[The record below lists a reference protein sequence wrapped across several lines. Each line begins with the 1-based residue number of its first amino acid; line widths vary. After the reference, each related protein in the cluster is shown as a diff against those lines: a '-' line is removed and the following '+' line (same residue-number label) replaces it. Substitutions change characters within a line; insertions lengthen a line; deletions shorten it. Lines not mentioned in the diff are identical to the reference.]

1 MKTVRGCVGLVIT
14 GCLLACIGCISSGKL
29 VDREMAKIG
38 YRRATR
44 AELMSPLLPSFPV
57 RPMPAEIAVQPRERL
72 VGRWSGAYAREIA
85 THLLSSGYKGTPRV
99 KWTHETFAFMDDG
112 TCSGQSD
119 AYGVSAS
126 WSGTWNYTQEGIL
139 SISGKYADGR
149 LYAKFNRLV
158 WFNENQFWLRAVD
171 VNRHADVLRKNG
183 RFKSVTSH
191 LDASGVLHT
200 QKVLESKGR
209 ESVTVDAV
217 GPQICDREG
226 ADSSEKANAMPE
238 VPKNAG
244 MTMAAPKTR
253 VFEQTE
259 EGPSAA
265 TILVTG
271 KEMEGEWESVQS
283 LLTISTTG
291 VQKPHERNQVMY
303 YAYVFYD
310 DGTCRMTTKIGGKET
325 LWTGTW
331 GCTNGLVQLRIADA
345 KGGASAFDLKC
356 VKRSEEGLEFRY
368 ADLRAYEKMFQT
380 GNVTS
385 MKALYN
391 TKGELVTHMVIDS
404 EGKNGIKSHIEMD
417 STYSPMIFE
426 RKEAGK

>member
-1 MKTVRGCVGLVIT
+1 MMSLNGRV
-14 GCLLACIGCISSGKL
+14 LLMGFGGILLTCSGCISSGKL
-29 VDREMAKIG
+29 VDREMSKAG

-57 RPMPAEIAVQPRERL
+57 RPMPVEIAVQPRERL

-126 WSGTWNYTQEGIL
+126 WSGTWNYTQEGVL

-171 VNRHADVLRKNG
+171 VNHHADVLRKSG

-200 QKVLESKGR
+200 QKVLETKGR
-209 ESVTVDAV
+209 ESVTVDAL
-217 GPQICDREG
+217 GPQICDRVG
-226 ADSSEKANAMPE
+226 NALPVKVCEAPE
-238 VPKNAG
+238 LPKNAG
-244 MTMAAPKTR
+244 MTMAAPKAR

-265 TILVTG
+265 TVPVSG
-271 KEMEGEWESVQS
+271 KEMEGEWEVVQS
-283 LLTISTTG
+283 VRSLTLATG
-291 VQKPHERNQVMY
+291 MTKSMEYNQVTRNE
-303 YAYVFYD
+303 YAFYD
-310 DGTCRMTTKIGGKET
+310 DGAYRLTTWIKGKESGRNGD
-325 LWTGTW
+325 WC
-331 GCTNGLVQLRIADA
+331 CTNGLLRLSVDNQ
-345 KGGASAFDLKC
+345 KGGKLVLDLKC
-356 VKRSEEGLEFRY
+356 VKKSEEGLEFRY
-368 ADLRAYEKMFQT
+368 DDMRAFEKMFLV

-391 TKGELVTHMVIDS
+391 AKGELVTHMVIDS

-426 RKEAGK
+426 RK

>member
-1 MKTVRGCVGLVIT
+1 MMSLNGRA
-14 GCLLACIGCISSGKL
+14 LLMGFGGILLTCSRCISSGKL
-29 VDREMAKIG
+29 VDREMSKVG

-126 WSGTWNYTQEGIL
+126 WSGTWNYTQEGVL

-171 VNRHADVLRKNG
+171 VNRHADVLRKSG

-200 QKVLESKGR
+200 QKVLETKGR
-209 ESVTVDAV
+209 ESVIVDAL
-217 GPQICDREG
+217 GPQICDRVG
-226 ADSSEKANAMPE
+226 NAPPMKASAVPE
-238 VPKNAG
+238 LPKNAG
-244 MTMAAPKTR
+244 MAMGAPKAC
-253 VFEQTE
+253 VFERTE
-259 EGPSAA
+259 EGLPAA
-265 TILVTG
+265 TIPVSG
-271 KEMEGEWESVQS
+271 KEMEGEWEVVQS
-283 LLTISTTG
+283 VRSLTLATG
-291 VQKPHERNQVMY
+291 MTKSMEYNQVTRNE
-303 YAYVFYD
+303 YAFYD
-310 DGTCRMTTKIGGKET
+310 DGTYRLTTWIKGKESGRNGD
-325 LWTGTW
+325 WC
-331 GCTNGLVQLRIADA
+331 CTNGLLRLSVDNQ
-345 KGGASAFDLKC
+345 KGGKLVMDLKC
-356 VKRSEEGLEFRY
+356 VKKSEEGLEFRY
-368 ADLRAYEKMFQT
+368 DDMRAFENMFLV

-391 TKGELVTHMVIDS
+391 EKGELVTHMVIDS

-426 RKEAGK
+426 RK

>member
-1 MKTVRGCVGLVIT
+1 MMSSNGRA
-14 GCLLACIGCISSGKL
+14 LLMGFGGILLTCAGCISSGKL
-29 VDREMAKIG
+29 VDREMSKVG

-171 VNRHADVLRKNG
+171 VNHHADVLRKSG

-200 QKVLESKGR
+200 QKVLETKGR
-209 ESVTVDAV
+209 ESVTVDAL
-217 GPQICDREG
+217 GPQICSRVG
-226 ADSSEKANAMPE
+226 AVSPVKASAAPE
-238 VPKNAG
+238 LPKNAG
-244 MTMAAPKTR
+244 MAMGAPKAR

-265 TILVTG
+265 TIPMTG
-271 KEMEGEWESVQS
+271 KEMEGEWEVVQS
-283 LLTISTTG
+283 VLSFSTASG
-291 VQKPHERNQVMY
+291 LKKPIEHNQVTH

-310 DGTCRMTTKIGGKET
+310 DGMCRMTTLIGGKES

-331 GCTNGLVQLRIADA
+331 GCTNGLVQLKITDK
-345 KGGASAFDLKC
+345 KGGVSAFDLKC

-368 ADLRAYEKMFQT
+368 ADLRAYEKMFLT
-380 GNVTS
+380 GNITS

-391 TKGELVTHMVIDS
+391 EKGELVTHMVIDS

-426 RKEAGK
+426 RK

>member
-1 MKTVRGCVGLVIT
+1 MMTLNGRV
-14 GCLLACIGCISSGKL
+14 LLMGFGGILLTCSGCISSGKL
-29 VDREMAKIG
+29 VDREMSKVG

-57 RPMPAEIAVQPRERL
+57 RLLPAEIAAQPRERL

-85 THLLSSGYKGTPRV
+85 THLLSSGYKGAPRV

-126 WSGTWNYTQEGIL
+126 WSGTWNYTQEGVL

-171 VNRHADVLRKNG
+171 VNRHADVLRKSG

-200 QKVLESKGR
+200 QKVLETKGR
-209 ESVTVDAV
+209 ESVTVDAL
-217 GPQICDREG
+217 GPQICARVG
-226 ADSSEKANAMPE
+226 AVFPAKASAVPE
-238 VPKNAG
+238 IPKNAG
-244 MTMAAPKTR
+244 MSTGVPKAR
-253 VFEQTE
+253 GFEQAE
-259 EGPSAA
+259 EGLPAA
-265 TILVTG
+265 TIPVVG
-271 KEMEGEWESVQS
+271 KEMEGEWEVVQS
-283 LLTISTTG
+283 VRSFSTASG
-291 VQKPHERNQVMY
+291 LKNPIEHNQVTH
-303 YAYVFYD
+303 YAYAFYD
-310 DGTCRMTTKIGGKET
+310 DGMCRMTTLIGGKES

-331 GCTNGLVQLRIADA
+331 GCTNGLVQLKITDK
-345 KGGASAFDLKC
+345 KGGVSAFDLKC
-356 VKRSEEGLEFRY
+356 VKKSDEGLVFRY
-368 ADLRAYEKMFQT
+368 ADLRAYEKMFLV

-426 RKEAGK
+426 RK